1 MPDTLATP
9 SLMRLVLGRS
19 RDSLIALL
27 LSLIA
32 ATSWAQTSPSA
43 PASVRSQH
51 PSDALLIEEAKRFM
65 DEYAA
70 DLLRGDRPAIAARYD
85 KNGVY
90 EIRPADKR
98 FTYHADLVERYA
110 SQWEKPGLFEWRD
123 LSYEVLAPDK
133 VLVTGLFAWGRSAS
147 SSPDVLSYV
156 AILQRQDGEL
166 RIRLEAE
173 AWGDGVS
180 LKMLA
185 AAAVFFIL
193 ATLIVS
199 WLVRRLI
206 AWRRSRSA

>member
-1 MPDTLATP
+1 
-9 SLMRLVLGRS
+9 MRVVLRNVRHVLVT
-19 RDSLIALL
+19 AL
-27 LSLIA
+27 LSLS
-32 ATSWAQTSPSA
+32 TSMAWAQAPPNP
-43 PASVRSQH
+43 PASVEALRQ
-51 PSDALLIEEAKRFM
+51 SDALLVEEAKRFM

-70 DLLRGDRPAIAARYD
+70 DLRRGDRPPITARYD
-85 KNGVY
+85 KTGVY
-90 EIRPADKR
+90 EIRPAQKK
-98 FTYHADLVERYA
+98 FTSHAELVSRYQN
-110 SQWEKPGLFEWRD
+110 QWEKPGLFEWRD

-133 VLVTGLFAWGRSAS
+133 LLVTGLFAWGRSAS

-185 AAAVFFIL
+185 AAGLFFIL
-193 ATLIVS
+193 GTLIVS

-206 AWRRSRSA
+206 AWRRSTNA

>member
-1 MPDTLATP
+1 
-9 SLMRLVLGRS
+9 MRVLLRNGRNVLV
-19 RDSLIALL
+19 AAL
-27 LSLIA
+27 LSLSTA
-32 ATSWAQTSPSA
+32 MAWAQA
-43 PASVRSQH
+43 PPNPPANIEAQRS
-51 PSDALLIEEAKRFM
+51 SDALLIEEARRFM

-70 DLLRGDRPAIAARYD
+70 DLLRGDRPAITARYD

-98 FTYHADLVERYA
+98 FTTHAELVSRY
-110 SQWEKPGLFEWRD
+110 QNEWEKPGLFEWRD

-133 VLVTGLFAWGRSAS
+133 VLVTGLFAWGRSAT
-147 SSPDVLSYV
+147 SSPDLLSYV
-156 AILQRQDGEL
+156 AVLHRQDGKL

-185 AAAVFFIL
+185 AAGLFFIL
-193 ATLIVS
+193 GTLIVS

-206 AWRRSRSA
+206 AWRRSKNA

>member
-32 ATSWAQTSPSA
+32 ATSWAQTSPTA
-43 PASVRSQH
+43 PASVGSQH

-98 FTYHADLVERYA
+98 FTSHADLVERYA

-156 AILQRQDGEL
+156 AILHRQDGEL

-185 AAAVFFIL
+185 AAGAFFIL

-206 AWRRSRSA
+206 AWRRRDNA

>member
-1 MPDTLATP
+1 MQV
-9 SLMRLVLGRS
+9 VLRNV
-19 RDSLIALL
+19 RHALFAAL
-27 LSLIA
+27 LSLSTA
-32 ATSWAQTSPSA
+32 MAWAQAPPNPPS
-43 PASVRSQH
+43 SVEAQRQ
-51 PSDALLIEEAKRFM
+51 SDALLVEEAKRFM

-70 DLLRGDRPAIAARYD
+70 DLRRGDRPAITARYD
-85 KNGVY
+85 KTGVY
-90 EIRPADKR
+90 EIRPAQKK
-98 FTYHADLVERYA
+98 FTSHAELVSRYQN
-110 SQWEKPGLFEWRD
+110 QWEKPGLFEWRD

-133 VLVTGLFAWGRSAS
+133 LLVTGLFAWGRSAS

-185 AAAVFFIL
+185 AAGLFFIL
-193 ATLIVS
+193 GTLIVS

-206 AWRRSRSA
+206 AWRRSTKG

>member
-1 MPDTLATP
+1 
-9 SLMRLVLGRS
+9 MRVVLRNVRHVLVT
-19 RDSLIALL
+19 AL
-27 LSLIA
+27 LSLSTA
-32 ATSWAQTSPSA
+32 MAWAQAPPNP
-43 PASVRSQH
+43 PASVEAQRQ
-51 PSDALLIEEAKRFM
+51 SDALLVEEAKRFM

-70 DLLRGDRPAIAARYD
+70 DLLRGDRPAITARYD
-85 KNGVY
+85 KTGVY
-90 EIRPADKR
+90 EIRPAQKK
-98 FTYHADLVERYA
+98 FTSHAELVSRYQN
-110 SQWEKPGLFEWRD
+110 QWEKPGLFEWRD

-133 VLVTGLFAWGRSAS
+133 LLVTGLFAWGRSAS

-185 AAAVFFIL
+185 AAGLFFIL
-193 ATLIVS
+193 GTLIVS

-206 AWRRSRSA
+206 AWRRSTKA